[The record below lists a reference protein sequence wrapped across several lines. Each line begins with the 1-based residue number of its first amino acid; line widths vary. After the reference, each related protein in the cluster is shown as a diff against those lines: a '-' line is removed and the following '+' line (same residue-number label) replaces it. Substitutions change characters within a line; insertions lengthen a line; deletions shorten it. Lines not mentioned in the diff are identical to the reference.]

1 MALQTMENVE
11 LGGGALITRITACHV
26 SDLITWRLE
35 GIWKETDKL
44 GHDVLPCW
52 MCLYGIGTMA

>member
-26 SDLITWRLE
+26 SLFYLNMKGRKYELM
-35 GIWKETDKL
+35 L
-44 GHDVLPCW
+44 GNDILPCW
-52 MCLYGIGTMA
+52 MCLYGTWAMA